1 MNKNNLEIAGRLL
14 EEYGYLKKVAGD
26 NFNKACEV
34 IVKMAALGRGVI
46 VSGACGVGKSCFCK
60 AAAKTLGCQYFID
73 MKEPHAIGW
82 FVDEDHTTQ
91 LLDASVYLDDVGC
104 ERLINN
110 YGDKFEML
118 GSFIERYHSRRINQ
132 KDNHRLFI
140 STNLFGGDFTKR
152 YTARVTDRL
161 LEICIGWKM
170 EGKSKR
176 KPIIIK

>member
-1 MNKNNLEIAGRLL
+1 MNKKNIGIAAAFLEKH
-14 EEYGYLKKVAGD
+14 GYLKKVAGD
-26 NFNKACEV
+26 SFDKACEV
-34 IVKMAALGRGVI
+34 VSKMFDTGRGVI
-46 VSGACGVGKSCFCK
+46 VSGSCGVGKSCFCL

-73 MKEPHAIGW
+73 MKEPNALGW
-82 FVDEDHTTQ
+82 FTDEEHTKM

-104 ERLINN
+104 ERVVNN
-110 YGDKFEML
+110 YGDKIEVL
-118 GSFIERYHSRRINQ
+118 CSFIERYHSRRTNEI
-132 KDNHRLFI
+132 DNKRLYI

-176 KPIIIK
+176 KPIIVR